1 MTRPALR
8 FAPSPNGRLHLG
20 HAFSALFAYEA
31 AEAMDARFLVR
42 IEDIDVARC
51 PQAFVDAVLED
62 LAWLGLDWEGPVR
75 RQSEHLADYARA
87 LDRLR
92 GMGLLYPCFC
102 SRLDIERA
110 RPERRDPDGA
120 PVYPGTCR
128 RLSREACA
136 ERLDAGEPHSL
147 RLDLEKAL
155 ALPGTTGLTFHE
167 EGTGPRGETG
177 LLSVHPGLWG
187 DVVLARKDIAT
198 SYHMAVVSDDALQGI
213 THVTRGHDL
222 FYTTHIHRL
231 LQALLGLP
239 EPRYRHHRLIG
250 DETGRK
256 LAKSAGDRSLA
267 TLRKAGVT
275 PSAIRRQLGFAS

>member
-20 HAFSALFAYEA
+20 HAFSALFSFEA
-31 AEAMDARFLVR
+31 AQAMHARFLLR

-51 PQAFVDAVLED
+51 PQRLVDGVLDD
-62 LAWLGLDWEGPVR
+62 LAWLGLEWETPVR
-75 RQSEHLADYARA
+75 RQSEHMADYARA

-92 GMGLLYPCFC
+92 AMDLVYPCFC

-110 RPERRDPDGA
+110 RPQRRDPDGA

-128 RLSREACA
+128 RLSAH
-136 ERLDAGEPHSL
+136 ERTRRLEAGEPHSE
-147 RLDLEKAL
+147 RLDLRKAL
-155 ALPGTTGLTFHE
+155 ALPATSGLSFHE
-167 EGTGPRGETG
+167 EGTGPGGETG
-177 LLSVHPGLWG
+177 DLPVEPELWG
-187 DVVLARKDIAT
+187 DVILARKDIGT
-198 SYHMAVVSDDALQGI
+198 SYHMAVVNDDALQAI

-222 FYTTHIHRL
+222 FYATHIHRL
-231 LQALLGLP
+231 LQVLLDLP

-256 LAKSAGDRSLA
+256 LAKSAGDLSLA
-267 TLRKAGVT
+267 ALRQGGVT
-275 PSAIRRQLGFAS
+275 PADIRRQLGFGA

>member
-1 MTRPALR
+1 MTRPTFR

-31 AEAMDARFLVR
+31 AREMDARFLLR
-42 IEDIDVARC
+42 MEDIDVARC
-51 PQAFVDAVLED
+51 PQAFVDAALED
-62 LAWLGLDWEGPVR
+62 LAWLGLTWEEPVR
-75 RQSEHLADYARA
+75 RQSEHMADYALA
-87 LDRLR
+87 LDRLLE
-92 GMGLLYPCFC
+92 MGLLYPCFC

-110 RPERRDPDGA
+110 HPPRRDPDGA

-128 RLSREACA
+128 RLSPDERARRLA
-136 ERLDAGEPHSL
+136 EGAPHCL
-147 RLDLEKAL
+147 RLDLERAL
-155 ALPGTTGLTFHE
+155 RHPGVTGLTFCE
-167 EGTGPRGETG
+167 ENEGPNGETG
-177 LLSVHPGLWG
+177 ILAARPDLWG
-187 DVVLARKDIAT
+187 DVILARKDIAT

-222 FYTTHIHRL
+222 FYATHIHRL

-256 LAKSAGDRSLA
+256 LAKSAGDLSLSA
-267 TLRKAGVT
+267 LRAAGVT
-275 PSAIRRQLGFAS
+275 AADIRRQLGFAA